1 MNRIR
6 KACLLITIIL
16 GVTIGFTATWAA
28 DPFYQGKTIQYVI
41 SMNPGGGFDLY
52 GRLLA
57 RHLGHHIPGDPGFV
71 VQNMPGA
78 GSLIAANLIYERQPG
93 DGLTMVMLHYGVVTQ
108 ALVGHAAARFDPLK
122 YIWIGDPTVGGLPQV
137 LWMRSDLPIQS
148 VEDVKKAEQPL
159 RLGSTGV
166 GIGSGMAAEFL
177 KYLGFPV
184 KLVLGYRSS
193 SEVLLALER
202 KELDGYFISQATMQQ
217 VYRRYIDGGV
227 VRPIL
232 ALGKEPR
239 LKPLPGVPAIGEDT
253 PLTAQQ
259 KELYDFLVASLAL
272 LRVHA
277 VPPGTPED
285 RVKILREG
293 FMKALADPRLLEE
306 AARLKIVVAPV
317 SGEEVTQHVRQLA
330 EASSETKE
338 LYKKIVGM
346 K

>member
-1 MNRIR
+1 MKRI
-6 KACLLITIIL
+6 KKGCMALAVAL
-16 GVTIGFTATWAA
+16 GMTIGFTVSWAA

-57 RHLGHHIPGDPGFV
+57 RHLGRHIPGDPNLV

-108 ALVGHAAARFDPLK
+108 ALVGHPATRFDALK

-137 LWMRSDLPIQS
+137 LWMRSDLPIRS

-217 VYRRYIDGGV
+217 VYGRYIDSGL
-227 VRPIL
+227 VRPVL
-232 ALGKEPR
+232 ALGTEPR

-253 PLTAQQ
+253 ALTAQQ
-259 KELYDFLVASLAL
+259 RELYDFLVSSLAL

-277 VPPGTPED
+277 VPPGTPAD
-285 RVKILREG
+285 RVKILRDG
-293 FMKALADPRLLEE
+293 FLEALKDPRLLEE

-317 SGEEVTQHVRQLA
+317 SGEEVTQHIRRLA
-330 EASSETKE
+330 DASSETKE
-338 LYKKIVGM
+338 LYKKLVGM

>member
-1 MNRIR
+1 MYTIA
-6 KACLLITIIL
+6 KARMMMA
-16 GVTIGFTATWAA
+16 VTIGAMLVFATSWGA
-28 DPFYQGKTIQYVI
+28 DPFYRGKTIQYVV

-57 RHLGHHIPGDPGFV
+57 RHLGRHIPGNPGFV

-78 GSLIAANLIYERQPG
+78 GSLIAANLIYERPG

-108 ALVGHAAARFDPLK
+108 ALVGHPAARFDPLK
-122 YIWIGDPTVGGLPQV
+122 YVWIGDPTIGGLPQV
-137 LWMRSDLPIQS
+137 LWMRSDVPVRS
-148 VEDVKKAEQPL
+148 VEDLKKAEPPL

-166 GIGSGMAAEFL
+166 GIGSGMAAEYL

-193 SEVLLALER
+193 SEVMLALER

-227 VRPIL
+227 VRPVL
-232 ALGKEPR
+232 ALGKESR
-239 LKPLPGVPAIGEDT
+239 LKPIAGLPSIGEDM
-253 PLTAQQ
+253 PLKGRE

-277 VPPGTPED
+277 VPPGTPKD

-293 FMKALADPRLLEE
+293 FLKALADPRLLEE

-317 SGEEVTQHVRQLA
+317 SGQEVTQHIESLA
-330 EASSETKE
+330 RASSETKE
-338 LYKKIVGM
+338 LYKKLVGM